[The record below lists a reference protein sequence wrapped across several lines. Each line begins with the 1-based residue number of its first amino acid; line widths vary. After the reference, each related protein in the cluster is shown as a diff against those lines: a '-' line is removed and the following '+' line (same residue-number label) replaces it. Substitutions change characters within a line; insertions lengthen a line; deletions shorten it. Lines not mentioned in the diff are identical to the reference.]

1 MSAAGTGGKKVR
13 GRKHHL
19 VVDTVGFL
27 LAVVVHAADVN
38 DREGA
43 DWVLGRAAHHW
54 PSLELVWADQ
64 GYTGAELADG
74 LHGQY
79 GIRLEIVRQVDG
91 QQGFVVLP
99 RRWVVERTHAWLGRS
114 RRLSKEYEHW
124 PEYTETVIYLASLH
138 GLLQRLAPDPSKPQ
152 PYAEFAA

>member
-1 MSAAGTGGKKVR
+1 M
-13 GRKHHL
+13 
-19 VVDTVGFL
+19 VDTVGFL

-64 GYTGAELADG
+64 GYIGAELADG
-74 LHGQY
+74 LRGQY
-79 GIRLEIVRQVDG
+79 GIRLEIVRQVHG